1 MAPYALNSC
10 PNLFTVYKVLPSG
23 HSVSLIFPQFQREIP
38 NMKLLITLFLAA
50 ATILTGSQGQ
60 QCVEDDCLGKLCD
73 TDADCATCPGRTAWA
88 MRSSFFIIIFDAP
101 VRKFFTNC
109 SFRRCVLKEGYN
121 MCLQTVCPR
130 VPCTDHSDC
139 TCSERPVWVLAILA
153 NYVLKVWL
161 FPISKIFIF
170 ANICWTKTLFR
181 GFSGGIKRML
191 GGSWKQ
197 CLRRGVFILKPL
209 LEQLCE

>member
-88 MRSSFFIIIFDAP
+88 MRSSFFNDNKKEMDLLPMHQYVIFSQIVASAGAYW
-101 VRKFFTNC
+101 RKDTECASRPFVPA
-109 SFRRCVLKEGYN
+109 SLVLITPTARAQRGQCEY
-121 MCLQTVCPR
+121 
-130 VPCTDHSDC
+130 
-139 TCSERPVWVLAILA
+139 RP
-153 NYVLKVWL
+153 
-161 FPISKIFIF
+161 
-170 ANICWTKTLFR
+170 
-181 GFSGGIKRML
+181 
-191 GGSWKQ
+191 SWQ
-197 CLRRGVFILKPL
+197 IMY
-209 LEQLCE
+209 